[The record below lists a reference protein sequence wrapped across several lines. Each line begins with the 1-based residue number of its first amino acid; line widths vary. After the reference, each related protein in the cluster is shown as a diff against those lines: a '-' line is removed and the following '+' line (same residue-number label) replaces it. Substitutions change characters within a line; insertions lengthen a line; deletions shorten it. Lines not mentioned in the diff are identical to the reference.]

1 MAQFD
6 FPSSPSTNQTYTA
19 NSITFK
25 WDGVAWRRITSTGA
39 QGAVGAQGAA
49 GSAGGAQGAVG
60 AQGAAGAQ
68 GATGSGSAGA
78 QGAQGASN
86 IVNVKDYGATGDG
99 STDDRAAIQSA
110 INAARVVFFPAG
122 SYKVGAALT
131 VWHSN
136 SALIGHESLPQ
147 IKVVGTGYSGP
158 VLSLIHI

>member
-49 GSAGGAQGAVG
+49 GSAGGAQGAV
-60 AQGAAGAQ
+60 
-68 GATGSGSAGA
+68 
-78 QGAQGASN
+78 GAQGASN

-147 IKVVGTGYSGP
+147 IKVVGTCLLYTSP
-158 VLSLIHI
+158 SPRDATLSRMPSSA